1 MPPVSSQLPQPSH
14 SSQPEEP
21 SRPEE
26 LSQSEEPSLP
36 TGFRWGV
43 ATSAYQIE
51 GAAAEDGKGPSIW
64 DTFTARPGAVRDGRT
79 GGTACDHYHRHSEDV
94 ALMRGLGLDAYR
106 FSVSWPRVQPDG
118 AGPVNTPGLDFY
130 DRLVDE
136 LLAAGIA
143 PTPTLFHWDLP
154 QALEDAGGWLNRDT
168 AERFGA
174 YAAVVAERL
183 GDRVASW
190 ITLNEP
196 VVHMVY
202 GYAFGIHA
210 PGRAL
215 MLDALPTAHHQ
226 LLGHGLAV
234 AALRAAGAREVMI
247 ANNCTPVRPA
257 DPGGEGGGEP
267 GDSGAAAVEAYD
279 ALHNRLFTDPLLLG
293 RYPDLS
299 AFGLADPTWGGLI
312 REGDLRIVSAP
323 LDALGIN
330 YYNPSWVGP
339 PAEGGGLP
347 FELAEP
353 PEGRYPRTAFGWP
366 VVPEGLTE
374 LLLRFRQRYG
384 DALPPVLITENGCS
398 LPDEGD
404 GADDRARIAYLR
416 GHIDAVAAAV
426 DRGVDVRGYF
436 TWSLLDNFEWAEG
449 FQQRFGLV
457 HVDFDTLVRTPR
469 ASYGWYRDR
478 IARHRGRG

>member
-1 MPPVSSQLPQPSH
+1 MPPVSSQQSQTSH
-14 SSQPEEP
+14 SFQPVE
-21 SRPEE
+21 SSDRGG
-26 LSQSEEPSLP
+26 LP
-36 TGFRWGV
+36 AGFRWGV

-64 DTFTARPGAVRDGRT
+64 DTFTARPGTVRDGRT
-79 GGTACDHYHRHSEDV
+79 GGTACDHYHRHAEDV

-106 FSVSWPRVQPDG
+106 FSISWPRVQPSG
-118 AGPVNTPGLDFY
+118 AGPVNAPGLDFY
-130 DRLVDE
+130 DRLVDD

-154 QALEDAGGWLNRDT
+154 QALEDTGGWLNRDT
-168 AERFGA
+168 AQRFGA
-174 YAAVVAERL
+174 YAAVVADRL

-210 PGRAL
+210 PGRTL
-215 MLDALPTAHHQ
+215 MLEALPTAHHQ

-247 ANNCTPVRPA
+247 ANNCTPVRPTGPA
-257 DPGGEGGGEP
+257 GPGEAGR
-267 GDSGAAAVEAYD
+267 AAVEAYD

-299 AFGLADPTWGGLI
+299 AFGLADPSWGGLI
-312 REGDLRIVSAP
+312 RDGDLRTVSAP

-339 PAEGGGLP
+339 PVEGGGLP

-374 LLLRFRQRYG
+374 LLVGLRRRYR

-398 LPDEGD
+398 LADGA
-404 GADDRARIAYLR
+404 GADDRARIAFLR
-416 GHIDAVAAAV
+416 DHIDAVAAAV

-457 HVDFDTLVRTPR
+457 HVDFDTLARTPR
-469 ASYGWYRDR
+469 ASYDWYRNR